1 LIQVKF
7 GPAKETFG
15 FKSFKSFIEHVD
27 YYQHVQHLQ
36 FGNGV
41 VKFEFVNNGIPI
53 YDIFEFFNNVPKDFR
68 FREVFDFDDYEEK
81 NFQDIN
87 VIVVETLNQFTTIVN
102 KLDSSK
108 KYIIFSE
115 SYWDAEDQ
123 FVDLDYELIYMP
135 WDLIDCQ
142 NRLANRS
149 NLYFHLIDLDMLS
162 KYKPKYDFLCLAGRS
177 KLWRDKFINKLQT
190 ELDLE
195 NSLTSYYG
203 KCLGNSDLLKLD
215 IPYKRSDSKVEFEEK
230 FYQPLNVPGT
240 DYKYNL
246 SYFTKN
252 ELFYSTKFSVV
263 VETEALLKEYHITEK
278 TIKCLILGH
287 PFVVMGTPG
296 YLKFLHDLGFTT
308 YSDIFDESY
317 DSIQDLESRMDAVI
331 NVIQKLQTQVF
342 DINKLRNIQNKNLN
356 AFIKLRHIDIYKKF
370 LGLFDV

>member
-1 LIQVKF
+1 LIEVKF
-7 GPAKETFG
+7 GPAKEQFG
-15 FKSFKSFIEHVD
+15 FQSFSSFLDHVD
-27 YYQHVQHLQ
+27 YYQHVKQVQ
-36 FGNGV
+36 YGTSV
-41 VKFEFVNNGIPI
+41 IKFSYGDNGIPV
-53 YDIFEFFNNVPKDFR
+53 YDFFELIKNDQLH
-68 FREVFDFDDYEEK
+68 FDAL
-81 NFQDIN
+81 N
-87 VIVVETLNQFTTIVN
+87 VIAVETLVQFLSIQD
-102 KLDSSK
+102 KLDK
-108 KYIIFSE
+108 TKNYIVFSE
-115 SYWDAEDQ
+115 SYWDTKQ
-123 FVDLDYELIYMP
+123 CQIDLNYELIYMP

-177 KLWRDKFINKLQT
+177 KLWRDKFINKLET

-215 IPYKRSDSKVEFEEK
+215 IPYERSNSKFEFENK
-230 FYQPLNVPGT
+230 FYKPIQIPDTN
-240 DYKYNL
+240 YKYNL

-252 ELFYSTKFSVV
+252 ELFYQTKFSLV
-263 VETEALLKEYHITEK
+263 VETEAELQEYHITEK
-278 TIKCLILGH
+278 TMKCIMLGH

-296 YLKFLHDLGFTT
+296 YLKFLHGLGFTT